1 MSADALPTGRVSP
14 DPTWGL
20 AAEDVGGRVMT
31 QMGFSERW
39 GMWMVVALSGEAIF
53 CGGGN

>member
-20 AAEDVGGRVMT
+20 AAEDVGERVMT